1 VNIIYLDK
9 FRVIDEIDRDSGVAL
24 KVRKSEES
32 PKLSIIDYALF
43 TLRDAKVM
51 GVCGIQMAPFAKTDL
66 RKKNFRLCRNSAL
79 SAHCCRELCK
89 K

>member
-1 VNIIYLDK
+1 LNNSFGLSRVNIIFALSV
-9 FRVIDEIDRDSGVAL
+9 RVIDEIDGDSGVAL

-51 GVCGIQMAPFAKTDL
+51 GVCGIQMAPFAKRL
-66 RKKNFRLCRNSAL
+66 ICAKKL
-79 SAHCCRELCK
+79 SPVP
-89 K
+89 